1 MKDRKEFIY
10 TIKPTR
16 LAMLTDGGTVEE
28 NGIVGE
34 HFNYLQD
41 LSAEGTV
48 LMAARTLTTGPDSFG
63 IVIFYARD
71 EEEAQAIVAADPA
84 VAQGVMQAALFPFR
98 IALMANQMTAVKAA
112 NSSGS
117 RSS

>member
-98 IALMANQMTAVKAA
+98 IALMAQTAAA
-112 NSSGS
+112 ASVTHSAENRKS
-117 RSS
+117 